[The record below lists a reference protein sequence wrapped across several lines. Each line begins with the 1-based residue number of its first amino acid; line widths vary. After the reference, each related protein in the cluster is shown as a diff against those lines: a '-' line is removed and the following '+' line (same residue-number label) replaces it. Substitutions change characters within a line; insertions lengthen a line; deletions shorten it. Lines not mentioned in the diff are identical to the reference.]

1 MNKYLVVD
9 KQEGFSF
16 KCDGPFEVLE
26 AVGCDECTF
35 GCPKCLEKYNSE
47 EYSNVEDVIN
57 ELYWNIKQ

>member
-26 AVGCDECTF
+26 AVGCDDCTWDEMLI
-35 GCPKCLEKYNSE
+35 KCKDTYEII
-47 EYSNVEDVIN
+47 EYTG
-57 ELYWNIKQ
+57 ELRWILN